1 MRLLSHVFHG
11 ARTRIGA
18 ERGREWT
25 RAGEEAQAGA
35 RGAAEARGATVRRGL
50 QDDSDVRVRRGD
62 SEEGEARLRPARL
75 PSSRRWGPDMRA
87 WLRLCVKNGEEVSA
101 CAPGSGF
108 VGRID
113 AR

>member
-50 QDDSDVRVRRGD
+50 QDDSDV
-62 SEEGEARLRPARL
+62 
-75 PSSRRWGPDMRA
+75 
-87 WLRLCVKNGEEVSA
+87 
-101 CAPGSGF
+101 
-108 VGRID
+108 
-113 AR
+113 